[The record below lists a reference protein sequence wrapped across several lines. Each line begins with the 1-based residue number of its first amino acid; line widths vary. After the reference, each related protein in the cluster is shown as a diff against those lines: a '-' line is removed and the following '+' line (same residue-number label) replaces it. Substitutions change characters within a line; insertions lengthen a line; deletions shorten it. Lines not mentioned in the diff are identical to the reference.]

1 MYTFDPYNPL
11 AGLQNIPGVVNTT
24 TDQSALNS
32 YANQLGFQGALNQL
46 SQGLQQGNNPLLLLG
61 RTGLGYTTGKQQAGM
76 NLLNMSQ
83 LRQNLMKGGAEL
95 TKSGYEI
102 GEKQFDLNKKMTQ
115 QQGLYELIRNLNPEA
130 QKLAL
135 SNQDEFTK
143 MMIGNMGL
151 TGSVKEYEYAKAAG
165 YKGTYTDY
173 VTNVEKYRATTVSN
187 KVTQTVEGKEMA
199 SLTDK
204 IYDTISNPE
213 TRGPVDK
220 AAGTINK
227 YTKLIDIV
235 NSGDMIEGGVG
246 QSTEVFLTRLGDK
259 FGVAG
264 GDAQTRLA
272 NTRLF
277 IKEFANAQLEAGALL
292 KGNPTNNEQKLL
304 QNAAMGNIEEMRP
317 EEIKV
322 VLDFGR
328 RYQRGIVENHNR
340 KVDDLL
346 ALQNKR
352 LEEMKAAGKDTSQV
366 TDLIFLLERQKVNLP
381 ATIGKAKIKQ

>member
-130 QKLAL
+130 QRLAL

-173 VTNVEKYRATTVSN
+173 VTNVEKIQSN
-187 KVTQTVEGKEMA
+187 YSVK
-199 SLTDK
+199 
-204 IYDTISNPE
+204 
-213 TRGPVDK
+213 
-220 AAGTINK
+220 
-227 YTKLIDIV
+227 
-235 NSGDMIEGGVG
+235 
-246 QSTEVFLTRLGDK
+246 
-259 FGVAG
+259 
-264 GDAQTRLA
+264 
-272 NTRLF
+272 
-277 IKEFANAQLEAGALL
+277 
-292 KGNPTNNEQKLL
+292 
-304 QNAAMGNIEEMRP
+304 
-317 EEIKV
+317 
-322 VLDFGR
+322 
-328 RYQRGIVENHNR
+328 
-340 KVDDLL
+340 
-346 ALQNKR
+346 
-352 LEEMKAAGKDTSQV
+352 
-366 TDLIFLLERQKVNLP
+366 
-381 ATIGKAKIKQ
+381 